1 VQRIIDLWFLSLL
14 VEFVVLAAKCRHLI
28 SFSFALVKSA
38 SQENLFPIVCG
49 LLQVRVGVVLEL
61 SN

>member
-1 VQRIIDLWFLSLL
+1 
-14 VEFVVLAAKCRHLI
+14 
-28 SFSFALVKSA
+28 VKSA

-61 SN
+61 PDQKSRVLLVSIALTRWFPERARKVFSKMSKMT